1 MVKPTKDSQNLQ
13 NILSVDLEEWYHPE
27 YIRTKE
33 IPNKQDRISETL
45 DETLYLLS
53 LYGIRAT
60 FFIVGELVERHP
72 DIVGKIRE
80 NGHEIAFHGFHH
92 EPLIRLNADAL
103 RSEIKKFSALTR
115 TRCLGFR
122 APSFS
127 LNDKTKWAL
136 KILEDEGYRYDSS
149 IFPSRTP
156 LYGHWTAP
164 MKPYRLS
171 YERVASED
179 ENSKLWEFSLLVYSL
194 VGIRIPTAGG
204 FYLRF
209 FPAKFVSKAIRK
221 ANKLGFPAVVF
232 FHNWELDPKMP
243 RMKLGF
249 YKKFVTYH
257 KLSQTKQKLEHLF
270 SEFEF
275 SSIEDY
281 MKNNGL

>member
-1 MVKPTKDSQNLQ
+1 MAKSKRSQNLQ

-27 YIRTKE
+27 YVRTKE
-33 IPNKQDRISETL
+33 IPNKEDRISETL
-45 DETLYLLS
+45 DETLHLLNQ
-53 LYGIRAT
+53 YDVRVT
-60 FFIVGELVERHP
+60 FFIVGDLVEKHP
-72 DIVGKIRE
+72 DIVRKIKE
-80 NGHEIAFHGFHH
+80 NDHEIAFHSFHH
-92 EPLIRLNADAL
+92 EPLTRLSADTL

-127 LNDKTKWAL
+127 LNDKTKWTL
-136 KILEDEGYRYDSS
+136 KILEGEGYTYDSS

-156 LYGHWTAP
+156 LYGHWTALTR
-164 MKPYRLS
+164 PYKLS

-179 ENSKLWEFSLLVYSL
+179 ETSKLWEFPVLVYSFA
-194 VGIRIPTAGG
+194 GIRIPAAGG

-209 FPAKFVSKAIRK
+209 FSPAFVSKAIRK
-221 ANKLGFPAVVF
+221 ANKRGFPAVMF

-249 YKKFVTYH
+249 YKEFVTYH
-257 KLSQTKQKLEHLF
+257 KLGQTKQKLEYLLSRF
-270 SEFEF
+270 DF

-281 MKNNGL
+281 MKNHGL